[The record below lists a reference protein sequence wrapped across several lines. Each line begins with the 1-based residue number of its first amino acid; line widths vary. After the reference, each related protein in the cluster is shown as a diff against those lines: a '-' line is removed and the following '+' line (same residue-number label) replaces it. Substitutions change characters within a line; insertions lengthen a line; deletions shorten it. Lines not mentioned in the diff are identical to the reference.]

1 MPKIRWQC
9 LTTAEPSLE
18 RKNVDPDTLFSD
30 EALFKKESIFDD
42 VTPSTLVQPDES
54 KPAQPKE
61 EASDELDPLALFG
74 GVGQRTCRASR

>member
-1 MPKIRWQC
+1 MFND
-9 LTTAEPSLE
+9 AEPSLE

-30 EALFKKESIFDD
+30 EALFKKRASL
-42 VTPSTLVQPDES
+42 TMSNSSTLVQPDES

-74 GVGQRTCRASR
+74 GSASAPCRASR